1 MAFNATDNRPSLK
14 NITQF
19 KTKLRGGG
27 ARPNLFEVAI
37 PSFPANIEKYWSN
50 AGSTKEDFRFL
61 CKAAALPA
69 SNVAPID
76 VPFRGRILKVAGD
89 RTFDT
94 WTVTIIN
101 DEDFNIRHAFEQWMN
116 HMSKLDNASGAVN
129 PQSYMTD
136 AIVWQLGRASA
147 RNGSE
152 AVDNSKGGGLGQTAA
167 PNSGAAFQS
176 KILRA
181 YKMHDIF
188 PTNVSQIDLS
198 YDTSDTIEEF
208 TVEFQVNWFEIDD
221 TESSEQD
228 GVAPNNNVT

>member
-1 MAFNATDNRPSLK
+1 MANAFNATDNRPRLK
-14 NITQF
+14 NITDF
-19 KTKLRGGG
+19 KNKLRGGG

-37 PSFPANIEKYWSN
+37 PSFPTNIAEYWKS
-50 AGSTKEDFRFL
+50 EDRDDFRFL
-61 CKAAALPA
+61 CKSAALPA
-69 SNVAPID
+69 SNIAPID

-101 DEDFNIRHAFEQWMN
+101 DEDFNLRHAFEQWMN

-136 AIVWQLGRASA
+136 ATVWQLGRSNR
-147 RNGSE
+147 RNGTNV
-152 AVDNSKGGGLGQTAA
+152 VDGKGDLDNAA
-167 PNSGAAFQS
+167 PPYNGGSFNSR
-176 KILRA
+176 ILRA

-198 YDTSDTIEEF
+198 YDTGDTVEEF

-221 TESSEQD
+221 QESGEVAGSQ
-228 GVAPNNNVT
+228 APNDNVI